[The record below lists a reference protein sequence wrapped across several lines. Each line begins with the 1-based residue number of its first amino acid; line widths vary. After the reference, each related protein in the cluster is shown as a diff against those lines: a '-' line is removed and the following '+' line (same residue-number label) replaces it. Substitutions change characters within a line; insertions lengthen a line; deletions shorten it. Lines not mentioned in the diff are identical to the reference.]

1 MSDSGNQRIAARAA
15 RESFHRHAPGTFYLL
30 AAQLFTAAT
39 FSPPQSAAAL
49 TTTEIVA
56 KAKPAVVTIELF
68 DSINQ
73 KVCQATGWFL
83 DKNVIVTNA
92 HLIKGVYDT
101 MKVYNVASGAEYTVD
116 HYNYVNFKDD
126 VAILTIKESSDVTLE
141 IASQAPF
148 EGDSVTVIANPKEH
162 FGTVTTGIISALRRD
177 VQGSM
182 MQISHGSSGS
192 PVIKNQNSSPTKV
205 NFL

>member
-1 MSDSGNQRIAARAA
+1 
-15 RESFHRHAPGTFYLL
+15 
-30 AAQLFTAAT
+30 
-39 FSPPQSAAAL
+39 
-49 TTTEIVA
+49 
-56 KAKPAVVTIELF
+56 
-68 DSINQ
+68 
-73 KVCQATGWFL
+73 
-83 DKNVIVTNA
+83 
-92 HLIKGVYDT
+92 